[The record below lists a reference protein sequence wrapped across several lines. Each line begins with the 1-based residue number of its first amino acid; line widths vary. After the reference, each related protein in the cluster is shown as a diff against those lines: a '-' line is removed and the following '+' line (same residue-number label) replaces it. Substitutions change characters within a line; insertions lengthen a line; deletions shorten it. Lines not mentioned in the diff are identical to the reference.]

1 MQKKRMVKKTI
12 TYFIGSLS
20 TKFLTAC
27 LVVLYAFYI
36 DASDLGKYEYIQ
48 TLVNIIV
55 PISFFSIWDAI
66 LKFVLTEKDGE
77 NKRKIINTS
86 ALFSI
91 VISFVMLL
99 VFGIY
104 YTFISNLQ
112 VNTIYI
118 LLTYILNGITWVW
131 QNFAKTLEKNRIYVK
146 SSIIGSAVHLITI
159 VLLIVFTNMRI
170 DALFIANILGIFTTF
185 FVIEK
190 DLQIFKNINK
200 RDIDIQILKKMI
212 KYSLPLVINVI
223 PVWAIT
229 GFGKIIIQ
237 NILGP
242 EANGIYSF
250 AHKFTVIITFI
261 GNILNMAITEEM
273 FIIGKEDMDKDFSKI
288 FQNLIEKFLS
298 LTIIAIPF
306 LIVFYKIISK
316 TEYYMSKEYVP
327 LLLLYALAMIMIN
340 NISTVFKVH
349 EKAKDQSIATI
360 VGASIAIIIMTGTI
374 NILGI
379 MGVVLGQLCG
389 ILINLL
395 LMLIFMK
402 KYSKIKINYRKIIIL
417 MIIYSLVSTLM
428 YKL

>member
-1 MQKKRMVKKTI
+1 MQKQRMIKKSI
-12 TYFIGSLS
+12 TYFIGSFS
-20 TKFLTAC
+20 TRLLTVC
-27 LVVLYAFYI
+27 LVFLYAFYI

-48 TLVNIIV
+48 ALVNIIV
-55 PISFFSIWDAI
+55 PIFYFSIWEAI
-66 LKFVLTEKDGE
+66 LKFVLSEKDEE
-77 NKRKIINTS
+77 NKRKIITTS

-91 VISFVMLL
+91 AISIIILF

-104 YTFISNLQ
+104 YTFASKLQ
-112 VNTIYI
+112 INTIYI
-118 LLTYILNGITWVW
+118 LLTYIVNGITWVW
-131 QNFAKTLEKNRIYVK
+131 QNYAKTLQRNKTYVK
-146 SSIIGSAVHLITI
+146 SSIIGSVVHLITI
-159 VLLIVFTNMRI
+159 IFLIIFANI
-170 DALFIANILGIFTTF
+170 KLDALFIANILGIFTTF
-185 FVIEK
+185 FIIEK
-190 DLQIFKNINK
+190 DLHVIKNIK
-200 RDIDIQILKKMI
+200 KTDFDISILKKMI
-212 KYSLPLVINVI
+212 KYAFPLVITVI
-223 PVWAIT
+223 PVWVIT

-237 NILGP
+237 NVLGSN
-242 EANGIYSF
+242 ANGIYSF

-349 EKAKDQSIATI
+349 EKAKEQSIATI
-360 VGASIAIIIMTGTI
+360 IGASIAIIIMTGTI